1 MSNRKKAEA
10 FILQFFKDIEPTGYN
25 VEQYTEILARMS
37 DKDFDVYMKGIQS
50 GKQSLVLFKPMYKAK
65 GVTVENNLKIAA
77 KYNVEFFERL
87 KIENDP
93 DKPDH
98 LTPNKYLVIDLP
110 FRRQSQT
117 LYKKISLPDD
127 NRTIDE
133 LTYQPTGAS
142 KGAKISYPELQGL
155 LGMGLDKTITEL
167 TQYRGGD
174 KGGFNA
180 YNSMIGRYGSVDLKT
195 LSTYSTGVESTKTL
209 KTYLLSMH
217 IQPQKG

>member
-10 FILQFFKDIEPTGYN
+10 FILEFLKDIEPTGYN
-25 VEQYTEILARMS
+25 LEQYNTIFKNMS
-37 DKDFDVYMKGIQS
+37 DKDFDTWMKGIQNGS
-50 GKQSLVLFKPMYKAK
+50 QSIVFFKPMYKAK
-65 GVTVENNLKIAA
+65 GVTVENNLKIAK
-77 KYNVEFFERL
+77 KYGVEFFERL

-98 LTPNKYLVIDLP
+98 MTPNKYLVIDLP

-127 NRTIDE
+127 NKTIDE
-133 LTYQPTGAS
+133 LTFQPTGAS
-142 KGAKISYPELQGL
+142 KGAKISYPELQVL
-155 LGMGLDKTITEL
+155 MGMGLDKTITEL
-167 TQYRGGD
+167 TQFRGGD

-180 YNSMIGRYGSVDLKT
+180 YNAMMGRYGTVDLKS

-209 KTYLLSMH
+209 KTYLISMH